1 MIFFPQKFKQIRES
15 HRMTLKDV
23 AEKIGVAESS
33 VHSWEHGVFSPR
45 SKNIHKLA
53 ELFRCDVEDLA
64 AYEVSDFP
72 ERRIPADELALRC
85 GAIAPGV
92 QLAPAEMIEA
102 FRQAVLREIMLSD
115 KLDPAS
121 KEAAYKIIVN
131 YKMPP
136 VEVKQ

>member
-15 HRMTLKDV
+15 HRMTLKEV

-53 ELFRCDVEDLA
+53 DLFRCDVEDLA
-64 AYEVSDFP
+64 AYEVRDLP
-72 ERRIPADELALRC
+72 ERRMTVNELAAI
-85 GAIAPGV
+85 GAITPGSK
-92 QLAPAEMIEA
+92 LTKHELIEG

-121 KEAAYKIIVN
+121 KEAAYKIIAN
-131 YKMPP
+131 YNMPP
-136 VEVKQ
+136 VEVIP

>member
-1 MIFFPQKFKQIRES
+1 MIFFPKKFKEARE
-15 HRMTLKDV
+15 RRGMTRKDL
-23 AEKIGVAESS
+23 AEKLDVAESS
-33 VHSWEHGVFSPR
+33 VLNWEHGNHAPR
-45 SKNIHKLA
+45 IAMIRRIA
-53 ELFRCDVEDLA
+53 EFFRCSEEEFADFEPGEYIPKRLTANELA
-64 AYEVSDFP
+64 A
-72 ERRIPADELALRC
+72 R

>member
-1 MIFFPQKFKQIRES
+1 MIFFPKKFKEARE
-15 HRMTLKDV
+15 RRGMTRKDL
-23 AEKIGVAESS
+23 AEKLDVAESS
-33 VHSWEHGVFSPR
+33 VLNWEHGNHAPR
-45 SKNIHKLA
+45 IAMIHRIA
-53 ELFRCDVEDLA
+53 EFFRCSEEEFADFEPGEYIPKRLTANELA
-64 AYEVSDFP
+64 A
-72 ERRIPADELALRC
+72 R

>member
-1 MIFFPQKFKQIRES
+1 MIFFPKKFKEARE
-15 HRMTLKDV
+15 RRGMTRKDL
-23 AEKIGVAESS
+23 AEKLGVAESS
-33 VHSWEHGVFSPR
+33 VLNWEHGNHAPR
-45 SKNIHKLA
+45 IAMIHHIA
-53 ELFRCDVEDLA
+53 EFFRCSEEEFA
-64 AYEVSDFP
+64 DFEP
-72 ERRIPADELALRC
+72 GEYIPKRLTANELATR

-131 YKMPP
+131 YKIPP

>member
-1 MIFFPQKFKQIRES
+1 MIFFPKKFKEARE
-15 HRMTLKDV
+15 RRGMTRKDL
-23 AEKIGVAESS
+23 AEKLGVAESS
-33 VHSWEHGVFSPR
+33 VLNWEHGNHAPR
-45 SKNIHKLA
+45 IAMIHRIA
-53 ELFRCDVEDLA
+53 EFFRCSEEEFADFEPGEYIPKRLTANELA
-64 AYEVSDFP
+64 A
-72 ERRIPADELALRC
+72 R